1 MAGRSVFIIPI
12 DIVTIK
18 PIAVRTYGAPTVLQV
33 IAVVQKTFREKNLKC
48 FDNISQSINVISQP
62 AIMICVSVLQFPMPA
77 KEVFLGRLFLR
88 STNCNIC
95 FRRVRKVK
103 VLV

>member
-33 IAVVQKTFREKNLKC
+33 IAVVQKNF
-48 FDNISQSINVISQP
+48 Q
-62 AIMICVSVLQFPMPA
+62 
-77 KEVFLGRLFLR
+77 
-88 STNCNIC
+88 
-95 FRRVRKVK
+95 RKK
-103 VLV
+103 FKMF

>member
-48 FDNISQSINVISQP
+48 FENIPPNVSQP
-62 AIMICVSVLQFPMPA
+62 VMVLFASVFKTCTKKSVFAIAGTVIFFILSKKMEFY
-77 KEVFLGRLFLR
+77 E
-88 STNCNIC
+88 
-95 FRRVRKVK
+95 
-103 VLV
+103 